1 MVQLVSTK
9 GGRNISFRD
18 ALLKGFAADGGLV
31 MPLSHPVLTP
41 ARLQELRAAGYWGIV
56 EWLLT
61 QYACGGHQR
70 EGDADSDA
78 VLTAAITGAV
88 RDAAARFDTP
98 PAGDD
103 PVPLAGPFADG
114 SSAAGDGQN
123 SVPLHVMELHHGPTL
138 AFKDLGLQVIAA
150 LMDRFLEQSG
160 EVATLLVATSGDTG
174 SAALR
179 YVIYI
184 LLENR
189 PCHKKNLGEKKK
201 KKANTCVGNSPPL
214 SL

>member
-1 MVQLVSTK
+1 
-9 GGRNISFRD
+9 
-18 ALLKGFAADGGLV
+18 
-31 MPLSHPVLTP
+31 
-41 ARLQELRAAGYWGIV
+41 
-56 EWLLT
+56 LLT

-70 EGDADSDA
+70 EGDADGDA

-103 PVPLAGPFADG
+103 PVPLAGPFAGG